1 MRARLL
7 GKLAISALTGACL
20 AGAGGE
26 AQACSC
32 AGELSPGQSLSEADV
47 VFEGTVRGEPEA
59 VRADLG
65 IEGYTG
71 AVLFRFEVA
80 RYFKGQRG
88 SEAAVYSI
96 DQDSAC
102 GRTYAAGT
110 TYVVYGQLTPEG
122 LLTDSL
128 CSRTRPI
135 ADAAEDLALLGE
147 GAAPDPGVQPR
158 DVIAEREESAAGCS
172 TAPPSSSSPAAL
184 GGALLSVLFCGLA
197 LARRH
202 APGH

>member
-1 MRARLL
+1 MRARFLRQFAL
-7 GKLAISALTGACL
+7 SAIIAAGVVSGSAQPA
-20 AGAGGE
+20 A
-26 AQACSC
+26 ACSC
-32 AGELSPGQSLSEADV
+32 IYTEAADAARSADV
-47 VFEGTVRGEPEA
+47 VFEGTVLAPPEH
-59 VRADLG
+59 VRAQLG
-65 IEGYTG
+65 IEDYSG
-71 AVLFRFEVA
+71 AVRFRFAVA

-88 SEAAVYSI
+88 EEAVVYTI
-96 DQDSAC
+96 DQESAC
-102 GRTYAAGT
+102 GRSYAPGGTYLI
-110 TYVVYGQLTPEG
+110 YGRLLSNG

-128 CSRTRPI
+128 CSRSRPI
-135 ADAAEDLALLGE
+135 GDAAEDLALLGE